1 MNLSEKIGQVKQ
13 KIGPMGSDLVVVLS
27 VILVGLIG
35 FGMGRLSVLNQK
47 KTPVFVKNQ
56 VSNLVSAE
64 IEISGAG
71 DSSENTE
78 VAIIPVDKIFV
89 ASKNG
94 TRYYYPWCSGV
105 SRIKEENKV
114 WFATKEEAERA
125 GYTPA
130 ANCKGL

>member
-1 MNLSEKIGQVKQ
+1 MNLSEKIGQVKR
-13 KIGPMGSDLVVVLS
+13 KIGPMGTDLVMVLS

-35 FGMGRLSVLNQK
+35 FGMGRLSVVSQK

-56 VSNLVSAE
+56 TANTLFAE
-64 IEISGAG
+64 AGASGAG
-71 DSSENTE
+71 NSEM
-78 VAIIPVDKIFV
+78 VAEAGTIPGDKLFV
-89 ASKNG
+89 ASKSG

-114 WFATKEEAERA
+114 WFATQEEAEGA
-125 GYTPA
+125 GYSAA